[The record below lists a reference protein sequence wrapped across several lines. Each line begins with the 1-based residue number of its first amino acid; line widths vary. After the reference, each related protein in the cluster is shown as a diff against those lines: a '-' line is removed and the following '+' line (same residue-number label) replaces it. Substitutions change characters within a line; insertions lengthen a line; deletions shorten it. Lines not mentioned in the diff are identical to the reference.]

1 MLAYAPPRESV
12 RKSPSTLTIV
22 VGLHAAALAALML
35 VKPDM
40 IQLAPP
46 GPDTEIYEVPLPPPP
61 PPPPQPQPE
70 QVQPE
75 LPTPPVPQPIPFPT
89 VPDPLVPI
97 PLPGPPPVATGTILV
112 DAPPAPEGVVGGTRS
127 PSASALVRTE
137 ARLKT
142 PPHRLKPD
150 YPASK
155 RRSGEEALLRLRLE
169 IDAAGRVTRVTPLGE
184 FDSVFFASAE
194 RHILKNWR
202 YEPATLGGDAIA
214 DDTVVSLQFT
224 LDD

>member
-12 RKSPSTLTIV
+12 RKSPSTLTMVIA
-22 VGLHAAALAALML
+22 LHAAGLAALML
-35 VKPDM
+35 AKPEM

-46 GPDTEIYEVPLPPPP
+46 PPPTEIYEVDLPKPP
-61 PPPPQPQPE
+61 PPPPQP
-70 QVQPE
+70 E
-75 LPTPPVPQPIPFPT
+75 LVEPKIPTPPVPQPMPLPPA
-89 VPDPLVPI
+89 PDPLVPI
-97 PLPGPPPVATGTILV
+97 PVPGPPPVATGGIFV
-112 DAPPAPEGVVGGTRS
+112 DAPPAPAGVIGGTGS
-127 PSASALVRTE
+127 TGTTALVRTD

-202 YEPATLGGDAIA
+202 YEPATLGGDAVA
-214 DDTVVSLQFT
+214 TQTTVSLQFSME
-224 LDD
+224 D